1 MKYSFKKFFF
11 AASIFLFLFDFSSCV
26 IEPRPCKITYKSSYG
41 NPPKTK
47 KIPIN
52 TILTEEEL
60 PELFSEDYTF
70 EGWYDGEVKAEPG
83 VYKITT
89 NVCFVAKWEKIPT
102 FEYKV
107 YHWQENLEDNE
118 YSLYKTETL
127 YGKADY
133 PTQATAFNY
142 EGFTSQDFEQK
153 TITDD
158 NKTEINIYYDRKYVT
173 FTFENDDGSLI
184 DTLIRKYW
192 APIEQPTNLEKEG
205 FDFLRWEPELPDT
218 FSGEDR
224 TFVAKWVLEGVIL
237 TDAYNVADTILA
249 LQGEGPHNIMVE
261 GNIYSSTI
269 EDIGKAM
276 NSNPNAKINLDLG
289 IATGL
294 RTFPANYFLTCNIG
308 TLILPETITSI
319 EGRFQLNK
327 NLQSITIPE
336 NVNYFDAYIFAG
348 CTQLTEIIVDPDN
361 QYYSSSDDRKI
372 LLYKDKP
379 SIHSYPS
386 ASGDI
391 TIPNYITSI
400 GIGAFSQC
408 ENLTSVIIPNSVTDI
423 GYETFFGCTN
433 LETVQLPDTIST
445 IEMRT
450 FFDCEKLTNIEIPDT
465 VTSIEQGA
473 FVRCYS
479 LTNIE
484 IPDRVTSIGEQAFLG
499 CSGLTNITI
508 PNSVTSIGYGA
519 FSDCSS
525 LTNIELPNSVTSIGD
540 EAFYWCSS
548 LTNIT
553 IPESVTTIGNA
564 AFSYCSSLTSIEI
577 PNSVTTMGTEIFFE
591 CTNLETV
598 TLPDSITSISPRT
611 FAYCNNLTSI
621 SIPENVETIG
631 YQAFE
636 GCSSLTNITIPDSVE
651 TIEYSAF
658 RYSGLI
664 SIDIPNSVT
673 SIGCDT
679 FSDCTSLTSIE
690 LSESIT
696 SIESYTFSW
705 CYNLTAVTIP
715 DGITLIG
722 SSAFQE
728 CHALTSISLPDSVTT
743 IESNAFH
750 NCYNL
755 ESINIPNNVNY
766 IGSDAFY
773 NCKISEVTLPDSITT
788 IGYRAYVSCTN
799 LTTINIPASVTSIE
813 SAAFQGCINLK
824 TFYVDPNNQ
833 YYSTSDDKSVL
844 YNKDKTTLL
853 SYPSAEGEISIPS
866 TVQIIGDG
874 AFAQSLI
881 TKIELHSSITSI
893 GNSAFQSCS
902 SLTEI
907 NIPNGVTSIGDSA
920 FYSCSS
926 LTNIELPESVTS
938 IGSSAFAH
946 CTNLLNINIQSSIT
960 FIPNNLFW
968 CCSNLQTVTLP
979 STLETIDYDA
989 FGYCYNLE
997 SINIPASVSNIYIV
1011 FRNCKK
1017 LKFFVDPN
1025 NNSYSTSDD
1034 NTMLFDKDKTT
1045 LLAYPS
1051 ASGNVD
1057 ISENETIKCIGY
1069 NAFFECEELTNLIL
1083 PDSVVSI
1090 ETQAF
1095 TACHQ
1100 LTSITLSN
1108 NLTSIGFGA
1117 FSCCQNLTD
1126 ITIPASVTKIGSNA
1140 FYGCESL
1147 QTATFEDTND
1157 WYYSYNGD
1165 YSNGFEIDVT
1175 DESQN
1180 ASYLRNNYEWWWYK
1194 NVGF

>member
-47 KIPIN
+47 KVPIN

-107 YHWQENLEDNE
+107 YHWQENLEDKE

-133 PTQATAFNY
+133 LTQATAFNY

-158 NKTEINIYYDRKYVT
+158 NKTEINIYYDRKSVT
-173 FTFENDDGSLI
+173 FTFENDDGSLLY
-184 DTLIRKYW
+184 TLTKKYW
-192 APIEQPTNLEKEG
+192 TPIEQPTNPEKEG

-224 TFVAKWVLEGVIL
+224 TFVAKWVLEGVIVR
-237 TDAYNVADTILA
+237 DAYNVADTILA
-249 LQGEGPHNIMVE
+249 LQGEVPHNIMVE

-276 NSNPNAKINLDLG
+276 NSNPNAKINLDLSW
-289 IATGL
+289 ATGL
-294 RTFPANYFLTCNIG
+294 SVFPANYISTCNIG

-319 EGRFQLNK
+319 EGRFQSNK

-372 LLYKDKP
+372 LLNKDKT

-400 GIGAFSQC
+400 GIGAFSHC
-408 ENLTSVIIPNSVTDI
+408 ENLTSITIPESVT
-423 GYETFFGCTN
+423 
-433 LETVQLPDTIST
+433 T
-445 IEMRT
+445 IEY
-450 FFDCEKLTNIEIPDT
+450 N
-465 VTSIEQGA
+465 A
-473 FVRCYS
+473 FSY
-479 LTNIE
+479 
-484 IPDRVTSIGEQAFLG
+484 
-499 CSGLTNITI
+499 SGLTSVVI
-508 PNSVTSIGYGA
+508 PNSVTSIGY
-519 FSDCSS
+519 
-525 LTNIELPNSVTSIGD
+525 N
-540 EAFYWCSS
+540 AFYDC
-548 LTNIT
+548 T
-553 IPESVTTIGNA
+553 
-564 AFSYCSSLTSIEI
+564 SLTSVEL
-577 PNSVTTMGTEIFFE
+577 S
-591 CTNLETV
+591 
-598 TLPDSITSISPRT
+598 DSITSIESYT
-611 FAYCNNLTSI
+611 FAWCNNLTSI
-621 SIPENVETIG
+621 SIPESVTTIGYGAFSYCSALTSVVIPNSVTTMESEIFFECTNLESVTLPNNITSISPRTFANCNNLTSISIPESVTTIGTAAFSNCLAFTSVVIPNSVTTMESEIFWYCTNLETVSLPNSITSISPYTFYYCNNLRDITIPESVKTIG

-636 GCSSLTNITIPDSVE
+636 GCSSLTNITIPESVE
-651 TIEYSAF
+651 TIEYNAF
-658 RYSGLI
+658 SYSGLT
-664 SIDIPNSVT
+664 SIEIPNSVT
-673 SIGCDT
+673 SIGSNA
-679 FSDCTSLTSIE
+679 FSDCTFLTSVK
-690 LSESIT
+690 LSDSIT
-696 SIESYTFSW
+696 SIESYTFAW
-705 CYNLTAVTIP
+705 CYKLTEVTIP

-722 SSAFQE
+722 LGAFQE
-728 CHALTSISLPDSVTT
+728 CNALTSISLPDSVTT

-755 ESINIPNNVNY
+755 VSINIPNNVNY

-788 IGYRAYVSCTN
+788 IGYRAYVSCTY

-813 SAAFQGCINLK
+813 SAAFQGCTNLT
-824 TFYVDPNNQ
+824 TFIVDPNNQ
-833 YYSTSDDKSVL
+833 YYSTSNDNRIL

-866 TVQIIGDG
+866 TVEIIGDG

-881 TKIELHSSITSI
+881 TKVELPNSITSI

-907 NIPNGVTSIGDSA
+907 NISYGVTSIGDSA

-938 IGSSAFAH
+938 IGSSTFAH
-946 CTNLLNINIQSSIT
+946 CTNLLNINILSSIT

-979 STLETIDYDA
+979 STLETIDSDA

-997 SINIPASVSNIYIV
+997 SINIPASVSNIYII

-1057 ISENETIKCIGY
+1057 ISENETIKCIGHA
-1069 NAFFECEELTNLIL
+1069 AFFECEELTNLIL

-1095 TACHQ
+1095 TGCHQ

-1108 NLTSIGFGA
+1108 NLTSIA
-1117 FSCCQNLTD
+1117 FDTFASCQSLTN
-1126 ITIPASVTKIGSNA
+1126 ITIPASVTKIVKQA
-1140 FYGCESL
+1140 FYGFYNL
-1147 QTATFEDTND
+1147 QTVTFEDTND
-1157 WYYSYNGD
+1157 WYYTYNSD
-1165 YSNGFEIDVT
+1165 YSNGSEIDVT

-1180 ASYLRNNYEWWWYK
+1180 ASYLRDNYDWYWYK
-1194 NVGF
+1194 GVGF